1 MMNIIWGMFGCSVI
15 ILISIL
21 LSENKRLINIRTVT
35 VGFFLQVIFG
45 ILVLRWDIGQDIIQF
60 ASTGIN
66 NLISYGNEGL
76 SFVFGPLA
84 DNNGEVG
91 VFAVTVLGMII
102 FLTVLI
108 ALLYYFGIMQHI
120 VRIIGGFISKVMQT
134 SYAESVAAAANIFI
148 GNTQAP
154 LVVKPYIST
163 MSRSQIF
170 SVMVGGL
177 ASVSGAV
184 LMGLAAMGIP
194 IKYLLSAAVMSA
206 PAGLMIAKFVIPES
220 DEINRDE
227 WKRNDDTMTND
238 KEDTNLIDVIFV
250 NSKEGLHYAVNVGLM
265 LIMFISL
272 IALLN
277 GILGFGGSLI
287 GLENLS
293 LEILFGYLFS
303 PVAFIIGIPWNEA
316 VMAGNLLAQK
326 FLLNEFVA
334 FASFST
340 GLESFSDRSIAILT
354 FALSGFANFGAA
366 GSIVGML
373 SRMVPHR
380 KKEVQQLAI
389 KALIAATLAN
399 LLNGAIVMIIL

>member
-1 MMNIIWGMFGCSVI
+1 MTILWGLFGCSII

-21 LSENKRLINIRTVT
+21 MSENKKRINVRTVT
-35 VGFFLQVIFG
+35 IGFILQVIFG
-45 ILVLRWDIGQDIIQF
+45 ILVLRWDVGQKAIQVASDGVNSLIG
-60 ASTGIN
+60 
-66 NLISYGNEGL
+66 YGNEGL
-76 SFVFGPLA
+76 TFVFGPLA
-84 DNNGEVG
+84 DRSGDVG

-108 ALLYYFGIMQHI
+108 ALLYYFGIMQHV
-120 VRIIGGFISKVMQT
+120 VRFIGGFISKLMQT

-154 LVVKPYIST
+154 LVVKPYIAT

-194 IKYLLSAAVMSA
+194 IQYLLSAAVMSA
-206 PAGLMIAKFVIPES
+206 PAGLMIAKFVIPETE
-220 DEINRDE
+220 EIDNEE
-227 WKRNDDTMTND
+227 WKQSDDTMSKA

-272 IALLN
+272 IALAN
-277 GILGFGGSLI
+277 GILGFGGSLV

-293 LEILFGYLFS
+293 LELILGYLFA
-303 PVAFIIGIPWNEA
+303 PIAFLIGIPASEA
-316 VMAGNLLAQK
+316 VIAGNLLAQK
-326 FLLNEFVA
+326 MLLNEFVA

-340 GLESFSDRSIAILT
+340 GLENFSERSIAILT

-373 SRMVPHR
+373 SRMVPKR
-380 KKEVQQLAI
+380 KQEVQQLAI

>member
-1 MMNIIWGMFGCSVI
+1 MTILWGLFGCSII

-21 LSENKRLINIRTVT
+21 MLENKKRINVRAVT
-35 VGFFLQVIFG
+35 IGFILQVIFG
-45 ILVLRWDIGQDIIQF
+45 ILVLRWDVGQNAIQVASDGVNSLIG
-60 ASTGIN
+60 
-66 NLISYGNEGL
+66 YGNEGL
-76 SFVFGPLA
+76 TFVFGPLA
-84 DNNGEVG
+84 DRSGDVG

-108 ALLYYFGIMQHI
+108 ALLYYFGIMQHV
-120 VRIIGGFISKVMQT
+120 VRFIGGFISKLMQT

-154 LVVKPYIST
+154 LVVKPYIAT

-194 IKYLLSAAVMSA
+194 IQYLLSAAVMSA
-206 PAGLMIAKFVIPES
+206 PAGLMIAKFVIPETE
-220 DEINRDE
+220 EIDNEE
-227 WKRNDDTMTND
+227 WKQSDDTMSKA

-272 IALLN
+272 IALAN
-277 GILGFGGSLI
+277 GILGFGGSLV

-293 LEILFGYLFS
+293 LELILGYLFA
-303 PVAFIIGIPWNEA
+303 PIAFLIGIPASEA
-316 VMAGNLLAQK
+316 VIAGNLLAQK
-326 FLLNEFVA
+326 MLLNEFVA

-340 GLESFSDRSIAILT
+340 GLENFSERSIAILT

-373 SRMVPHR
+373 SRMVPKR
-380 KKEVQQLAI
+380 KQEVQQLAV

>member
-1 MMNIIWGMFGCSVI
+1 MNLIWGMFGCSLI
-15 ILISIL
+15 IIISIL
-21 LSENKRLINIRTVT
+21 MSENKRLINVRTVSI
-35 VGFFLQVIFG
+35 GFFLQVVFG
-45 ILVLRWDIGQDIIQF
+45 FLVLQWDKGLQAIQF
-60 ASTGIN
+60 VSQGVT
-66 NLISYGNEGL
+66 NLINFGHAGL

-84 DNNGEVG
+84 DRNGLS
-91 VFAVTVLGMII
+91 VFAVNVLGMII

-108 ALLYYFGIMQHI
+108 ALLYYFGIMQYM
-120 VRIIGGFISKVMQT
+120 VKIIGGFISKVMQT
-134 SYAESVAAAANIFI
+134 SYSESIAAAANIFV

-154 LVVKPYIST
+154 LIVKPYIAH

-194 IKYLLSAAVMSA
+194 IEYLISAAVMSA
-206 PAGLMIAKFVIPES
+206 PAGLMIAKLVIPET
-220 DEINRDE
+220 EKINDNE
-227 WKRNDDTMTND
+227 WKISDKASNSEEKTNI
-238 KEDTNLIDVIFV
+238 IDVIFE

-265 LIMFISL
+265 LIMFIGL

-277 GILGFGGSLI
+277 GVIGFGGSLI
-287 GLENLS
+287 GFENLS
-293 LEILFGYLFS
+293 LELIFGYLFA
-303 PVAFIIGIPWNEA
+303 PIAFVIGIPWDEA

-334 FASFST
+334 FANLSVGIENFS
-340 GLESFSDRSIAILT
+340 ERSIAILT
-354 FALSGFANFGAA
+354 FALSGFANFGAV

-373 SRMVPHR
+373 SRMVPER
-380 KKEVQQLAI
+380 KLEVQQLAI

-399 LLNGAIVMIIL
+399 LLNGAIVMMLF

>member
-1 MMNIIWGMFGCSVI
+1 MTILWGLFGCSII

-21 LSENKRLINIRTVT
+21 MSENKKRINVRTVT
-35 VGFFLQVIFG
+35 IGFILQVIFG
-45 ILVLRWDIGQDIIQF
+45 ILVLRWDVGQKAIQVASDGVNSLIG
-60 ASTGIN
+60 
-66 NLISYGNEGL
+66 YGNEGL
-76 SFVFGPLA
+76 TFVFGPLA
-84 DNNGEVG
+84 DRSGDVG

-108 ALLYYFGIMQHI
+108 ALLYYFGIMQHV
-120 VRIIGGFISKVMQT
+120 VRFIGGFISKLMQT

-154 LVVKPYIST
+154 LVVKPYIAT

-194 IKYLLSAAVMSA
+194 IQYLLSAAVMSA
-206 PAGLMIAKFVIPES
+206 PAGLMIAKFVIPETE
-220 DEINRDE
+220 EIDNEE
-227 WKRNDDTMTND
+227 WKQLDDTMSKA

-272 IALLN
+272 IALAN
-277 GILGFGGSLI
+277 GILGFGGSLV

-293 LEILFGYLFS
+293 LELILGYLFA
-303 PVAFIIGIPWNEA
+303 PIAFLIGIPASEA
-316 VMAGNLLAQK
+316 VIAGNLLAQK
-326 FLLNEFVA
+326 MLLNEFVA

-340 GLESFSDRSIAILT
+340 GLENFSERSIAILT

-373 SRMVPHR
+373 SRMVPKR
-380 KKEVQQLAI
+380 KQEVQQLAI

>member
-1 MMNIIWGMFGCSVI
+1 M
-15 ILISIL
+15 
-21 LSENKRLINIRTVT
+21 SEDKKRINIRTVT
-35 VGFFLQVIFG
+35 IGFILQIIFG
-45 ILVLRWDIGQDIIQF
+45 ILVLKWDVGQKAIQV
-60 ASTGIN
+60 ASDGIN
-66 NLISYGNEGL
+66 SLIGYGNEGL

-84 DNNGEVG
+84 DRSGDVG

-120 VRIIGGFISKVMQT
+120 VRLAGGFISKVMQT

-154 LVVKPYIST
+154 LVVKPYIAT

-194 IKYLLSAAVMSA
+194 IQYLLSAAVMSA
-206 PAGLMIAKFVIPES
+206 PAGLMIAKFVIPETEVI
-220 DEINRDE
+220 DNEE
-227 WKRNDDTMTND
+227 WKRHDDTMSKAT
-238 KEDTNLIDVIFV
+238 EDTNLIDVIFV

-272 IALLN
+272 IALAN
-277 GILGFGGSLI
+277 GMLGFGGSLV

-293 LEILFGYLFS
+293 LELILGYLFA
-303 PVAFIIGIPWNEA
+303 PVAFLIGIPASEA

-326 FLLNEFVA
+326 MLLNEFVA

-340 GLESFSDRSIAILT
+340 GLENFSERSIAILT

-373 SRMVPHR
+373 SRMAPKR
-380 KKEVQQLAI
+380 KQEFQQLAI
-389 KALIAATLAN
+389 KALVAATLAN

>member
-1 MMNIIWGMFGCSVI
+1 MNIIWGMFGCSLI
-15 ILISIL
+15 IIISIL
-21 LSENKRLINIRTVT
+21 MSENKRLINVRTVSI
-35 VGFFLQVIFG
+35 GFFLQVVFG
-45 ILVLRWDIGQDIIQF
+45 FLVLQWDKGLQAIQF
-60 ASTGIN
+60 VSQGIT
-66 NLISYGNEGL
+66 NLINFGHAGL

-84 DNNGEVG
+84 DRDGLS
-91 VFAVTVLGMII
+91 VFAVNVLGMII

-108 ALLYYFGIMQHI
+108 ALLYYFGIMQYM
-120 VRIIGGFISKVMQT
+120 VKIIGGFISKVMQT
-134 SYAESVAAAANIFI
+134 SYSESIAAAANIFV

-154 LVVKPYIST
+154 LIVKPYIAH

-194 IKYLLSAAVMSA
+194 IEYLISAAVMSA
-206 PAGLMIAKFVIPES
+206 PAGLMIAKLVIPET
-220 DEINRDE
+220 EKINDNE
-227 WKRNDDTMTND
+227 WKISDKTSNSEEKTNI
-238 KEDTNLIDVIFV
+238 IDVIFE

-265 LIMFISL
+265 LIMFIGL

-277 GILGFGGSLI
+277 GVIGFGGSLI

-293 LEILFGYLFS
+293 LELIFGYLFA
-303 PVAFIIGIPWNEA
+303 PIAFVIGIPWDEA

-334 FASFST
+334 FANLSLGIENFS
-340 GLESFSDRSIAILT
+340 ERSIAILT
-354 FALSGFANFGAA
+354 FALSGFANFGAV

-373 SRMVPHR
+373 SRMVPER
-380 KKEVQQLAI
+380 KLEVQQLAI

-399 LLNGAIVMIIL
+399 LLNGAIVMMLF